1 MARVFDV
8 VEYPSEMADE
18 LVHRFPETGIA
29 DLRFGSQVIVR
40 ESQAAVFFR
49 DGRALDVLGP
59 GRHTISTANVPL
71 LTNLLGKLFGDR
83 TPFTAEVYFV
93 SMREFADRKW
103 GTPQPIIVRNTGVG
117 LGIALLQG
125 FGTYSFQVKDP
136 QQFVTQIVGQL
147 GAYRTSDIE
156 TRLRTMLLSRLQDL
170 LGETTSQK
178 NVLDLIGLTDELGA
192 GVRAKSQD
200 DFLAIGLLLK
210 SFYIGNLKPSDKS
223 AKELREMGMLD
234 MQTYTQLQA
243 ADAMRD
249 AAQNPSG
256 GAGLTAGIGAG
267 MGIGNVLSGSLAGMT
282 QGQSQ
287 TQPTTPSASNVMPDI
302 MTPSEAAGFLKV
314 SEEDVVAAINAGDL
328 KARKIGSAYRI
339 SKDALQDY
347 LRGRFYKSVQ
357 KKVGTNANLFYST
370 RWLYESTPVSY
381 PQPPRSVQPR
391 HMTMARMSP
400 HPVLR
405 NH

>member
-1 MARVFDV
+1 MARIFDV
-8 VEYPSEMADE
+8 VEYPSEMKDE
-18 LVHRFPETGIA
+18 IVHRFPETGPA
-29 DLRFGSQVIVR
+29 DLRIGSQVIVR
-40 ESQAAVFFR
+40 ESQNVVFFR

-59 GRHTISTANVPL
+59 GRHTITTANIPL

-83 TPFTAEVYFV
+83 TPFTAEVYYV

-103 GTPQPIIVRNTGVG
+103 GTPQPIIVRNPGVG

-136 QQFVTQIVGQL
+136 QQFVTQIVGAQ

-156 TRLRTMLLSRLQDL
+156 NRLRTMLLSKLQDL
-170 LGETTSQK
+170 LGETAAKS
-178 NVLDLIGLTDELGA
+178 NVLELIGLTDELSA

-200 DFLAIGLLLK
+200 DFAAIGLSLK

-223 AKELREMGMLD
+223 AEELRQMGMLD

-267 MGIGNVLSGSLAGMT
+267 MGIGNVLSSSLSGMT
-282 QGQSQ
+282 PANQAQN
-287 TQPTTPSASNVMPDI
+287 TQPNSAGVMADV
-302 MTPSEAAGFLKV
+302 MTPSEAAAILKV
-314 SEEDVVAAINAGDL
+314 SEEDVIAAINAGEL
-328 KARKIGSAYRI
+328 KARKIGSAFRI
-339 SKDALQDY
+339 SKDALQDF
-347 LRGRFYKSVQ
+347 LKG
-357 KKVGTNANLFYST
+357 
-370 RWLYESTPVSY
+370 
-381 PQPPRSVQPR
+381 
-391 HMTMARMSP
+391 
-400 HPVLR
+400 
-405 NH
+405 